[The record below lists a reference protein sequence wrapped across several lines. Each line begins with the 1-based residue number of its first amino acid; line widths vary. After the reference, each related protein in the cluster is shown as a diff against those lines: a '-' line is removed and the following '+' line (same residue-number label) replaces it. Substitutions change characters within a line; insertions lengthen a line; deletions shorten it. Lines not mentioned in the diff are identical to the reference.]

1 MAALLG
7 LLFSG
12 STVAADFLVE
22 VRVLV
27 QRGFAPAGHR

>member
-1 MAALLG
+1 MLAALFG

-27 QRGFAPAGHR
+27 QRG